1 MPPETP
7 GGKRKPV
14 AHVLV
19 TQPLRRYTDDL
30 GEHEVEGATVGEV
43 MRALGERF
51 PGLAPKLLREDGS
64 LRAHIIIY
72 LGDRDIRLLEGAETP
87 VAPGSNI
94 KLFAAL
100 AGG

>member
-1 MPPETP
+1 
-7 GGKRKPV
+7 V
-14 AHVLV
+14 ARVLV
-19 TQPLRRYTDDL
+19 TQPLRRYTSGL
-30 GEHEVEGATVGEV
+30 GEHEVQGTTVGEV

-51 PGLAPKLLREDGS
+51 PELAPKLLREDGTF
-64 LRAHIIIY
+64 RAHIIIY

-87 VAPGSNI
+87 VEPGSNI